1 MPMKIRKT
9 ESDNQLVVERI
20 HHAKTYQLIIDR
32 SLCVGCELCNLIC
45 PREAIEIKKQQKG
58 EKTQRPKIDV
68 DDSKCHFC
76 GMCLS
81 ICPYGAIKVVINDQE
96 IASVIEKE
104 SFPQLI
110 RDIKVDTSKCP
121 IDCKECEEACPLKL
135 ITVTKDPKTSEVSVE
150 IEEEKCPCCR
160 VCEVKCPE
168 GCIHVRRIFTGK
180 IRINQEK
187 CPPDCKDCFDVC
199 PINGALNISPKNG
212 KILVN
217 DSLCTYCGLCRIVC
231 PEEQAL
237 ELSRT
242 TVHHT
247 PVRSG
252 AWNKALEKLTSTHE
266 MAKELRWKGR
276 KRAIEAV
283 KKRL

>member
-9 ESDNQLVVERI
+9 ESENQLVVERI
-20 HHAKTYQLIIDR
+20 HHAKTYRLIVDR
-32 SLCVGCELCNLIC
+32 SLCVGCELCNIIC
-45 PREAIEIKKQQKG
+45 PREAIEIKKQPKRG
-58 EKTQRPKIDV
+58 KTQRPVIDV
-68 DDSKCHFC
+68 DESKCHFC

-81 ICPYGAIKVVINDQE
+81 ICPYGAIKVAVNDQE

-110 RDIKVDTSKCP
+110 RDIKVDTAKCP
-121 IDCKECEEACPLKL
+121 TDCKDCEEACPLKL
-135 ITVTKDPKTSEVSVE
+135 IKVVKDPKTSEVSVE

-160 VCEVKCPE
+160 VCEVHCPE
-168 GCIHVRRIFTGK
+168 GCIRVRRIFTGK

-199 PINGALNISPKNG
+199 PITGALNISPENG
-212 KILVN
+212 KVIVDDN
-217 DSLCTYCGLCRIVC
+217 FCTYCGVCKIVC

-266 MAKELRWKGR
+266 MAKELRWRGR
-276 KRAIEAV
+276 KKAIEAV